1 MACTEEAKLCPDGSA
16 VGRTGPD
23 CAFAPCPSETQ
34 ETPAEPEEQIFCTAD
49 VQECPDG
56 SFVSR
61 VPPTCAFAPCLGQ
74 NGGTPVESEQIAPGE
89 TETAKSCQSKG
100 GEWQRRY
107 IGYFC
112 NYPANDAGKSC
123 TDGSQCAGD
132 CIVEEPGVKQGRC
145 SDYQVVYGCTTLMK
159 DGKALGIC
167 ID

>member
-1 MACTEEAKLCPDGSA
+1 MTACTEEAKLCPDGSA

-23 CAFAPCPSETQ
+23 CAFAPCP
-34 ETPAEPEEQIFCTAD
+34 PDNKIPDEQTFCTAD

-61 VPPTCAFAPCLGQ
+61 VPPGCAFKPCPGQ
-74 NGGTPVESEQIAPGE
+74 DDGTPVESEQIAPGE
-89 TETAKSCQSKG
+89 TETAKSCQAKG

-107 IGYFC
+107 AGYFC
-112 NYPANDAGKSC
+112 NFPANDAGRSC
-123 TDGSQCAGD
+123 TDGEHCEGD
-132 CIVEEPGVKQGRC
+132 CLAEEPSVKQGRC
-145 SDYQVVYGCTTLMK
+145 SDFQTVYGCVNLLK